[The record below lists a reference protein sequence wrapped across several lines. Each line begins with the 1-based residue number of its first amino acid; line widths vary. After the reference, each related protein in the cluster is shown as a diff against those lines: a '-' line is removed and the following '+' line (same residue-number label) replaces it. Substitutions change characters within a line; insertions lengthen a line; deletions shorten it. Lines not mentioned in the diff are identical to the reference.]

1 MSDNEQQSSQTRSSA
16 QRESDESLS
25 TSFKPEVVERCL
37 KIVIDYRK
45 HKISKAKAV
54 LAIQEVL
61 TEATAEGDSSFD
73 SGFAHYLEV
82 LDAIR
87 TEDEPESTRG
97 GAGPPRADRSS
108 ELDEPEEEAFRR
120 AYRRGRA
127 RSKEGEDDD
136 EWDTESGTSS
146 RVRRGKRRKLT
157 DDELQYCPWL
167 DPSRFRSLSRAQGIK
182 MALECYEEW
191 SDDPKYYRT
200 KITTTPGCPKL
211 STTQWSLLLEGK
223 AVDLDKVF
231 TGRYSTAI
239 DSKQTQ
245 SLGKGFELSLSQP
258 TVSHKVKSAGDWGIA
273 TDLWTRA
280 LTFIMPWRE
289 EEVREYR
296 DYISDIFG
304 NHHYSV
310 HERVLDFD
318 RAVRLLVE
326 QQKFLRLD
334 DFSKF
339 DGLKSSHLSA
349 FGMVACMQSPNDSG
363 EKSGSKRQSRGRGEP
378 CHKWN
383 RGECEKE
390 ARECLYFHVCDRGS
404 CRGNHKRGECPLDKR
419 GK

>member
-1 MSDNEQQSSQTRSSA
+1 MSDYEQPSSQTRSSA
-16 QRESDESLS
+16 QRESGNSH
-25 TSFKPEVVERCL
+25 TTFFNPKVVERCL
-37 KIVIDYRK
+37 KVVIDFRR

-54 LAIQEVL
+54 LGIQQIL
-61 TEATAEGDSSFD
+61 AEATREGDPSFD

-82 LDAIR
+82 LDTIR
-87 TEDEPESTRG
+87 SEEESESFRGSPRPTRTDRG
-97 GAGPPRADRSS
+97 GESR
-108 ELDEPEEEAFRR
+108 EPEEE
-120 AYRRGRA
+120 
-127 RSKEGEDDD
+127 
-136 EWDTESGTSS
+136 
-146 RVRRGKRRKLT
+146 VIIRGKRQKLT
-157 DDELQYCPWL
+157 DDELQFCPWV
-167 DPSRFRSLSRAQGIK
+167 DPSRFRTLSRSQGIQ
-182 MALECYEEW
+182 MALRCYEEW

-200 KITTTPGCPKL
+200 KVTTTPGCPKL
-211 STTQWSLLLEGK
+211 STSQWTLLLEGK

-231 TGRYSTAI
+231 TRRYSTAI

-258 TVSHKVKSAGDWGIA
+258 TISHKVKSAGDWGIA
-273 TDLWTRA
+273 TDIWTRA

-296 DYISDIFG
+296 EYMSDIFG
-304 NHHYSV
+304 NHFYTV

-334 DFSKF
+334 DFTRF

-349 FGMVACMQSPNDSG
+349 FGMVAMQSSHDSG
-363 EKSGSKRQSRGRGEP
+363 GKTIKDSARGKSQTRGGRGEP

>member
-1 MSDNEQQSSQTRSSA
+1 MSDYEHPSSQTRSSA
-16 QRESDESLS
+16 QRESAESLS
-25 TSFKPEVVERCL
+25 TSFNSEVVERCL

-45 HKISKAKAV
+45 RKISKAKAV
-54 LAIQEVL
+54 LGIQQVL
-61 TEATAEGDSSFD
+61 AEATTEGDPSFD
-73 SGFAHYLEV
+73 SGFSHYLEV

-87 TEDEPESTRG
+87 TDEEPESIRG
-97 GAGPPRADRSS
+97 GSRPPRADRS
-108 ELDEPEEEAFRR
+108 DEMFKR
-120 AYRRGRA
+120 
-127 RSKEGEDDD
+127 D
-136 EWDTESGTSS
+136 
-146 RVRRGKRRKLT
+146 KRRKLS
-157 DDELQYCPWL
+157 DDELTYCPWVE
-167 DPSRFRSLSRAQGIK
+167 PSRFCSLSRSEGIK
-182 MALECYEEW
+182 KSLQCYEEW

-211 STTQWSLLLEGK
+211 STSQWTLLLEGK

-296 DYISDIFG
+296 DYMSDIFG
-304 NHHYSV
+304 NHFYSV

-326 QQKFLRLD
+326 QQKYLRLD
-334 DFSKF
+334 DFQKF

-349 FGMVACMQSPNDSG
+349 FGMVAMQNARDTG
-363 EKSGSKRQSRGRGEP
+363 EKSGKDFGGGKRQSKGRGEP

-383 RGECEKE
+383 RGECKKE
-390 ARECLYFHVCDRGS
+390 ANECLYFHVCDRGS
-404 CRGNHKRGECPLDKR
+404 CRGNHKRGECPMDKR

>member
-1 MSDNEQQSSQTRSSA
+1 
-16 QRESDESLS
+16 
-25 TSFKPEVVERCL
+25 
-37 KIVIDYRK
+37 
-45 HKISKAKAV
+45 
-54 LAIQEVL
+54 
-61 TEATAEGDSSFD
+61 
-73 SGFAHYLEV
+73 
-82 LDAIR
+82 
-87 TEDEPESTRG
+87 
-97 GAGPPRADRSS
+97 
-108 ELDEPEEEAFRR
+108 
-120 AYRRGRA
+120 
-127 RSKEGEDDD
+127 
-136 EWDTESGTSS
+136 
-146 RVRRGKRRKLT
+146 
-157 DDELQYCPWL
+157 
-167 DPSRFRSLSRAQGIK
+167 
-182 MALECYEEW
+182 MALRCYEEW

-200 KITTTPGCPKL
+200 KVTTTPGCPKL
-211 STTQWSLLLEGK
+211 PTSQWTLLLEGR

-273 TDLWTRA
+273 TDIWTRA

-296 DYISDIFG
+296 EYMSDIFG
-304 NHHYSV
+304 NHFYTV

-334 DFSKF
+334 DFTRF

-349 FGMVACMQSPNDSG
+349 FGMVAMQSSHDSG
-363 EKSGSKRQSRGRGEP
+363 TKTVRDSAGGKSQTRGGRGEP

-404 CRGNHKRGECPLDKR
+404 CRGNHKRGECPSDKR